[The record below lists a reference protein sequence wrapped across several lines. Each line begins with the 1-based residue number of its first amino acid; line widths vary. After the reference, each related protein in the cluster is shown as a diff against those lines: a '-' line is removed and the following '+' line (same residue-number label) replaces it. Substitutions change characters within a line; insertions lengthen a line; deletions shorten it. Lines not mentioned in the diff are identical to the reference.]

1 VEYYP
6 CLQASTEDEN
16 VEEAGEEVLCVR
28 AFVVSYFFHG
38 SLSLSVFARMLYG
51 SFKVYDDPQTEIG
64 FKWDSYLVW

>member
-28 AFVVSYFFHG
+28 AFGVSYMALG
-38 SLSLSVFARMLYG
+38 ISIR
-51 SFKVYDDPQTEIG
+51 SFMVPCRSQ
-64 FKWDSYLVW
+64 YLLVCCMAPLRCMTIRKLR